1 MIVEVAILAQ
11 YVWVLLKQRRGLQV
25 YVEWPHCWPL
35 LETIHPNA
43 ITVIVKCSSTT
54 PSHLIQLTPLDRSSL
69 SSSPSLFQCLFVF
82 NVDTPSIALLLLPP
96 CSRFMSYH
104 YATLSLQTVFQSCF
118 SKIFFTKKQKAGR
131 FGQLSNLNQF
141 FTNKLTIYMIT
152 CPAAL
157 KLFCPITCNKK
168 QKTST
173 L

>member
-69 SSSPSLFQCLFVF
+69 SSSPSLFQCLFVS
-82 NVDTPSIALLLLPP
+82 NVVTLSIALLLLPP

-104 YATLSLQTVFQSCF
+104 YTILSLQTVFQSCF
-118 SKIFFTKKQKAGR
+118 SKIFLPQKKAGR
-131 FGQLSNLNQF
+131 SGQLSKLNQF
-141 FTNKLTIYMIT
+141 FTNKLTIYMFT

-168 QKTST
+168 QETPT